1 MDGTDAD
8 KLETQTPHSFSA
20 PMKVHQQL
28 LETDVELT
36 LKRQMSRYMDSK
48 KLKLKD
54 EDREIFV
61 LRLAQVRALT
71 KKYIWQCV
79 AKMEGFL

>member
-1 MDGTDAD
+1 MDGTAVD

-36 LKRQMSRYMDSK
+36 LKRQMSRYMDIK
-48 KLKLKD
+48 KLKLKG
-54 EDREIFV
+54 EDKEIFV
-61 LRLAQVRALT
+61 LRLAQVRTLT
-71 KKYIWQCV
+71 KSHVWKCV